1 MKNNSV
7 RRKQRITALTLVLT
21 MLMSGCGGRD
31 NSRFELVENDNNELV
46 ATDDSYISNE
56 YINDYYVV
64 EMYNELTKENEIFIA
79 KSRGIMV
86 IDAYFDVFTNL
97 KIWNAGKSDSIL
109 TYVKHTRLSDYIV
122 ALGLGLA
129 KYSYDDMKNIY
140 EIIKE
145 NYVFEKDDSLCK
157 KRILDNRI

>member
-1 MKNNSV
+1 MNNNSV
-7 RRKQRITALTLVLT
+7 RRKQKITALTLVLT

-46 ATDDSYISNE
+46 ASDDSYISSE
-56 YINDYYVV
+56 YIGDYYVV
-64 EMYNELTKENEIFIA
+64 EMYNKLTNENEIFIA

-97 KIWNAGKSDSIL
+97 MIWDVGKSDSIL

-122 ALGLGLA
+122 ALGLGQA
-129 KYSYDDMKNIY
+129 KYSYEDMKNIY
-140 EIIKE
+140 EVIKE
-145 NYVFEKDDSLCK
+145 NYVYENNDPLCK
-157 KRILDNRI
+157 RRILDDRI

>member
-1 MKNNSV
+1 MNNNSV

-46 ATDDSYISNE
+46 ASDDSYISSE
-56 YINDYYVV
+56 YIGDYYVV
-64 EMYNELTKENEIFIA
+64 EMYNEITKENEIFIV

-97 KIWNAGKSDSIL
+97 MIWGVGDTNTVLK
-109 TYVKHTRLSDYIV
+109 YVKDTRLSDYIV
-122 ALGLGLA
+122 ALDLGQA
-129 KYSYDDMKNIY
+129 KYSYEDMKNIY
-140 EIIKE
+140 EVIKE
-145 NYVFEKDDSLCK
+145 NYVYENNDSLCK
-157 KRILDNRI
+157 RRILDDRI